1 MKKLGVDALPAI
13 IGWLSNREKHILK
26 SGISVKDLKSA
37 IKDLSMLLDSFEKK
51 NKKVASS
58 QTSKMQ
64 TDFTEKHL
72 PLLTVSNFDALCG
85 DKTPVCI
92 IGAFRSSRAREKLES
107 LLSKVRKL
115 PFSVEQ
121 ICQLVKNNPKGAR
134 GML

>member
-1 MKKLGVDALPAI
+1 MKKLDVDALPAI
-13 IGWLSNREKHILK
+13 IGWLSNREKHILE

-72 PLLTVSNFDALCG
+72 PLLTVSNFDARCG

-121 ICQLVKNNPKGAR
+121 ICQLVKNNPNGAR